1 MKREL
6 VILLILF
13 SVFLAIGCT
22 GNNAG
27 QTPTPTPSGG
37 AAATPAETP
46 ATTNSSETTVNTNSS
61 DTTVITN
68 STETPAVSA
77 GGKTIEVTIQGFA
90 FNPSSITISPGDTV
104 KWTNIDSATHDVV
117 GTDFSSG
124 NLKKGDSY
132 EHTFT
137 KPDTYNYRCS
147 FHPSMLGTVIVK
159 E

>member
-1 MKREL
+1 MKREF

-22 GNNAG
+22 GNNTG
-27 QTPTPTPSGG
+27 QTPTPNGEPAVT
-37 AAATPAETP
+37 TAETHST
-46 ATTNSSETTVNTNSS
+46 ANSSQTPVTANLS
-61 DTTVITN
+61 
-68 STETPAVSA
+68 ETPAVSA

-90 FNPSSITISPGDTV
+90 FKPSSITISPGDTV
-104 KWTNIDSATHDVV
+104 KWTNMDSVTHTIA
-117 GTDFSSG
+117 GTDFSSS
-124 NLKKGDSY
+124 NLNNGDSY

-147 FHPSMLGTVIVK
+147 IHPSMQGTVIVK

>member
-13 SVFLAIGCT
+13 SIFLAIGCT

-27 QTPTPTPSGG
+27 QTSTPSGG
-37 AAATPAETP
+37 AAATPTETP
-46 ATTNSSETTVNTNSS
+46 VTTNSSETPT
-61 DTTVITN
+61 
-68 STETPAVSA
+68 VSA

-104 KWTNIDSATHDVV
+104 KWTNMDSATHTVV
-117 GTDFSSG
+117 GDDISSG
-124 NLKKGDSY
+124 NLKNGDSY
-132 EHTFT
+132 QQTFT
-137 KPDTYNYRCS
+137 KPGTYNYHCS
-147 FHPSMLGTVIVK
+147 IHPSMLGTVIVK

>member
-1 MKREL
+1 MKREFI
-6 VILLILF
+6 ILLILV

-27 QTPTPTPSGG
+27 QPPTEKP
-37 AAATPAETP
+37 AATPADTP
-46 ATTNSSETTVNTNSS
+46 TTATSSETPTTANSAETPIATNSS
-61 DTTVITN
+61 DK
-68 STETPAVSA
+68 PAVSA

-104 KWTNIDSATHDVV
+104 KWTNMDSATHTVT

-124 NLKKGDSY
+124 NLKNGDSY

-137 KPDTYNYRCS
+137 KPDTYNYHCS
-147 FHPSMLGTVIVK
+147 IHPSMQGTVIVK